1 MLILVQL
8 LQIYKCI
15 LVLCNAIVDEP
26 TISHAEEVPPTDHS
40 ITFSMT
46 HALSKFAHKGRRLRK
61 GTSYQWASQTIGFPF
76 MENRSAATVTFVNL
90 LAVSH

>member
-8 LQIYKCI
+8 FQIYKCI

-46 HALSKFAHKGRRLRK
+46 MHYPNLNITKKVAQGYLIPVGI
-61 GTSYQWASQTIGFPF
+61 TDDWPPY
-76 MENRSAATVTFVNL
+76 MEDRSAETVAFVNL